1 MKGNSE
7 EKEVYFGL
15 QLQVA
20 DHHLV
25 ETKLKLHTASD
36 ITSIVNNKEN

>member
-1 MKGNSE
+1 
-7 EKEVYFGL
+7 
-15 QLQVA
+15 VA

-36 ITSIVNNKEN
+36 ITSIVNNKENWTHACSLVAYTQL